1 MVQTV
6 LSNEYLHSGYSVSVT
21 YPILYSDRRCAHGTF
36 PPLCG
41 PLAPAAAITLTYL
54 CPSYTRWKI
63 ERIMRYFIR
72 RKLSSSLFSRPAR
85 LPGVTG

>member
-6 LSNEYLHSGYSVSVT
+6 LSNGYLHSGYSVSVT
-21 YPILYSDRRCAHGTF
+21 YPILYSDRRCARTF

-41 PLAPAAAITLTYL
+41 PLAPAAAITHTYL

-63 ERIMRYFIR
+63 ERIMRYFIW
-72 RKLSSSLFSRPAR
+72 RKLSSWLFSRPAR